1 MAYKLIDLNY
11 SSKPK
16 DCCYFFD
23 SNILL
28 PVLGLPPRKGTAK
41 YLSFFQA
48 VYNHTQ
54 AVDLCKI
61 YTCSNQLS
69 EVFNVLMHIE
79 LKKRYG
85 PDQQVAYPNIKD
97 FYKRVFR
104 QSGEY
109 KKAFTLY
116 KDEFETYINAF
127 ELSTPNEKVTIKDT
141 LDFDAQ
147 KLDLNDQIIL
157 QVVQNTGAILVSDDG
172 DFYGEDLTQ
181 ATFNTTLI
189 KKSRDNIRP
198 ATKEI

>member
-1 MAYKLIDLNY
+1 MAYNLIDLNY

-28 PVLGLPPRKGTAK
+28 PVLGLPPRKGTDK

-48 VYNHTQ
+48 VYNHAQTID
-54 AVDLCKI
+54 VCKI

-85 PDQQVAYPNIKD
+85 PDQQVAFPNIKD
-97 FYKRVFR
+97 FYKRGFR
-104 QSGEY
+104 PSGEY

-116 KDEFETYINAF
+116 KNEFETYIDAF
-127 ELSTPNEKVTIKDT
+127 KFSSPNEKVTIKDT
-141 LDFDAQ
+141 LAFDAQ

-189 KKSRDNIRP
+189 KRSRDNIRP
-198 ATKEI
+198 TIKKT